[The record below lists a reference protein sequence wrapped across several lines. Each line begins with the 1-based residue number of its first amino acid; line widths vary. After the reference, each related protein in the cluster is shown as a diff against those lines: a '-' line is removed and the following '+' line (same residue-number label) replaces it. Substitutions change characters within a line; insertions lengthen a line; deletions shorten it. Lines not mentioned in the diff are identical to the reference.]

1 MTTSADAALAEALRL
16 LTWPDRIALAR
27 DVDMGGADLARIVG
41 VSRATV
47 SSHAKRHGGLP
58 DKRAERMRR
67 LNADPEFA
75 AAHAERMRRRHAD
88 PEFAAANAERMRR
101 LNADPEFAAANAERM
116 RRRHADPE
124 FAAANAERMRRLH
137 ADPEFAAAH
146 AERSAERMRR
156 RHADGRVHPH
166 IALMTPEQRAD
177 YDTLRRNGYRKA
189 EALAA
194 LGLVARRDALP
205 PGSHKRAALDERIRA
220 MTHDMLE
227 GRA

>member
-47 SSHAKRHGGLP
+47 SRHAKRHGGLP

-67 LNADPEFA
+67 LHADPEFA
-75 AAHAERMRRRHAD
+75 AAHAERAAERMRRLHADPEFAATHAERMRRRHAD

-101 LNADPEFAAANAERM
+101 RHADPEFAAAHAERSAERM
-116 RRRHADPE
+116 RRLHADPE

-146 AERSAERMRR
+146 AERMRR
-156 RHADGRVHPH
+156 LNADGRVHPH

-177 YDTLRRNGYRKA
+177 YDTLLRNGYRKA

-194 LGLVARRDALP
+194 LGLAP
-205 PGSHKRAALDERIRA
+205 
-220 MTHDMLE
+220 
-227 GRA
+227 

>member
-67 LNADPEFA
+67 L
-75 AAHAERMRRRHAD
+75 
-88 PEFAAANAERMRR
+88 
-101 LNADPEFAAANAERM
+101 
-116 RRRHADPE
+116 
-124 FAAANAERMRRLH
+124 H

-146 AERSAERMRR
+146 AERAAERMRR
-156 RHADGRVHPH
+156 LNADGRVHPH

-177 YDTLRRNGYRKA
+177 YDTLLRNGYRKA

-194 LGLVARRDALP
+194 LGLAP
-205 PGSHKRAALDERIRA
+205 
-220 MTHDMLE
+220 
-227 GRA
+227 

>member
-58 DKRAERMRR
+58 DKSAERS
-67 LNADPEFA
+67 
-75 AAHAERMRRRHAD
+75 AERMRRRHAD

-101 LNADPEFAAANAERM
+101 R
-116 RRRHADPE
+116 
-124 FAAANAERMRRLH
+124 H

>member
-47 SSHAKRHGGLP
+47 SRHAKRHGGLP

-67 LNADPEFA
+67 L
-75 AAHAERMRRRHAD
+75 
-88 PEFAAANAERMRR
+88 
-101 LNADPEFAAANAERM
+101 
-116 RRRHADPE
+116 HADPE

-146 AERSAERMRR
+146 AERMRR
-156 RHADGRVHPH
+156 LNADGRVHPH

-177 YDTLRRNGYRKA
+177 YDTLLRNGYRKA

-194 LGLVARRDALP
+194 LGLAP
-205 PGSHKRAALDERIRA
+205 
-220 MTHDMLE
+220 
-227 GRA
+227 

>member
-27 DVDMGGADLARIVG
+27 DVEMGGAELARIVG
-41 VSRATV
+41 VSPATV

-58 DKRAERMRR
+58 DKRAERSAERMRR

-124 FAAANAERMRRLH
+124 FAAAHAERSAERMRRRH

-146 AERSAERMRR
+146 AERMRR
-156 RHADGRVHPH
+156 LHADGRVHPH
-166 IALMTPEQRAD
+166 IALMTPEQRTD
-177 YDTLRRNGYRKA
+177 YDTLLRNGYRKA

-194 LGLVARRDALP
+194 LGLAP
-205 PGSHKRAALDERIRA
+205 
-220 MTHDMLE
+220 
-227 GRA
+227 

>member
-47 SSHAKRHGGLP
+47 SRHAKRHGGLP

-67 LNADPEFA
+67 LHADPEFA

-88 PEFAAANAERMRR
+88 PEFAAA
-101 LNADPEFAAANAERM
+101 
-116 RRRHADPE
+116 
-124 FAAANAERMRRLH
+124 
-137 ADPEFAAAH
+137 H

-156 RHADGRVHPH
+156 LNADGRIHSH
-166 IALMTPEQRAD
+166 IAGMTPEQRAD

-194 LGLVARRDALP
+194 LGIAP
-205 PGSHKRAALDERIRA
+205 
-220 MTHDMLE
+220 
-227 GRA
+227 

>member
-27 DVDMGGADLARIVG
+27 DVEMGGAELARIVG
-41 VSRATV
+41 VSPATV

-58 DKRAERMRR
+58 DKRAERS
-67 LNADPEFA
+67 
-75 AAHAERMRRRHAD
+75 AERMRRRH
-88 PEFAAANAERMRR
+88 
-101 LNADPEFAAANAERM
+101 ADPEFAAANAERM

-124 FAAANAERMRRLH
+124 FAAA
-137 ADPEFAAAH
+137 H

-156 RHADGRVHPH
+156 LNADPEFAAANAERMRRLNADGSIHSH
-166 IALMTPEQRAD
+166 IAGMTPDQRAD

-194 LGLVARRDALP
+194 LGIAP
-205 PGSHKRAALDERIRA
+205 
-220 MTHDMLE
+220 
-227 GRA
+227 

>member
-58 DKRAERMRR
+58 DKRAERS
-67 LNADPEFA
+67 
-75 AAHAERMRRRHAD
+75 
-88 PEFAAANAERMRR
+88 AERMRR
-101 LNADPEFAAANAERM
+101 L
-116 RRRHADPE
+116 
-124 FAAANAERMRRLH
+124 
-137 ADPEFAAAH
+137 
-146 AERSAERMRR
+146 
-156 RHADGRVHPH
+156 HADGRVHPH

>member
-41 VSRATV
+41 VSPATV

-58 DKRAERMRR
+58 DKRAERSAERMRR
-67 LNADPEFA
+67 RHADPEFA

-88 PEFAAANAERMRR
+88 
-101 LNADPEFAAANAERM
+101 
-116 RRRHADPE
+116 
-124 FAAANAERMRRLH
+124 
-137 ADPEFAAAH
+137 
-146 AERSAERMRR
+146 
-156 RHADGRVHPH
+156 GRVHPH
-166 IALMTPEQRAD
+166 IAGMTPDQRAD

-194 LGLVARRDALP
+194 LGIAP
-205 PGSHKRAALDERIRA
+205 
-220 MTHDMLE
+220 
-227 GRA
+227 

>member
-67 LNADPEFA
+67 L
-75 AAHAERMRRRHAD
+75 
-88 PEFAAANAERMRR
+88 
-101 LNADPEFAAANAERM
+101 
-116 RRRHADPE
+116 HADPE

-137 ADPEFAAAH
+137 ADPEFAAAN
-146 AERSAERMRR
+146 AERMRR
-156 RHADGRVHPH
+156 LNADGSIHSH

-177 YDTLRRNGYRKA
+177 YDTLLRNGYRKA

-194 LGLVARRDALP
+194 LGLAP
-205 PGSHKRAALDERIRA
+205 
-220 MTHDMLE
+220 
-227 GRA
+227 

>member
-88 PEFAAANAERMRR
+88 PEFAAA
-101 LNADPEFAAANAERM
+101 
-116 RRRHADPE
+116 
-124 FAAANAERMRRLH
+124 
-137 ADPEFAAAH
+137 H

-156 RHADGRVHPH
+156 LNADGRIHSH
-166 IALMTPEQRAD
+166 IAGMTPEQRAD

-194 LGLVARRDALP
+194 LGIAP
-205 PGSHKRAALDERIRA
+205 
-220 MTHDMLE
+220 
-227 GRA
+227 

>member
-67 LNADPEFA
+67 LNAD
-75 AAHAERMRRRHAD
+75 
-88 PEFAAANAERMRR
+88 
-101 LNADPEFAAANAERM
+101 
-116 RRRHADPE
+116 
-124 FAAANAERMRRLH
+124 
-137 ADPEFAAAH
+137 
-146 AERSAERMRR
+146 
-156 RHADGRVHPH
+156 GRIHSH
-166 IALMTPEQRAD
+166 IAGMTPEQRAD

-194 LGLVARRDALP
+194 LGIAP
-205 PGSHKRAALDERIRA
+205 
-220 MTHDMLE
+220 
-227 GRA
+227 

>member
-47 SSHAKRHGGLP
+47 SRHAKRHGGLP

-67 LNADPEFA
+67 LHADPEFA
-75 AAHAERMRRRHAD
+75 AAHAERA
-88 PEFAAANAERMRR
+88 AERMRR

-124 FAAANAERMRRLH
+124 FAAAHAERMRRLN
-137 ADPEFAAAH
+137 
-146 AERSAERMRR
+146 
-156 RHADGRVHPH
+156 ADGRVHPH

-177 YDTLRRNGYRKA
+177 YDTLLRNGYRKA

-194 LGLVARRDALP
+194 LGLAP
-205 PGSHKRAALDERIRA
+205 
-220 MTHDMLE
+220 
-227 GRA
+227 

>member
-47 SSHAKRHGGLP
+47 SRHAKRHGGLP

-67 LNADPEFA
+67 LHADPEFA
-75 AAHAERMRRRHAD
+75 AAHAERA
-88 PEFAAANAERMRR
+88 AERMRR

-116 RRRHADPE
+116 RRR
-124 FAAANAERMRRLH
+124 H

>member
-67 LNADPEFA
+67 L
-75 AAHAERMRRRHAD
+75 
-88 PEFAAANAERMRR
+88 
-101 LNADPEFAAANAERM
+101 
-116 RRRHADPE
+116 
-124 FAAANAERMRRLH
+124 H

-146 AERSAERMRR
+146 AERAAERMRR
-156 RHADGRVHPH
+156 LNADGRMHSH

-177 YDTLRRNGYRKA
+177 YDTLLRNGYRKA

-194 LGLVARRDALP
+194 LGLAP
-205 PGSHKRAALDERIRA
+205 
-220 MTHDMLE
+220 
-227 GRA
+227 

>member
-27 DVDMGGADLARIVG
+27 DVEMGGAELARIVG
-41 VSRATV
+41 VSPATV

-58 DKRAERMRR
+58 DKR
-67 LNADPEFA
+67 
-75 AAHAERMRRRHAD
+75 
-88 PEFAAANAERMRR
+88 
-101 LNADPEFAAANAERM
+101 
-116 RRRHADPE
+116 
-124 FAAANAERMRRLH
+124 
-137 ADPEFAAAH
+137 

-166 IALMTPEQRAD
+166 IAPMTPEQRAD

-194 LGLVARRDALP
+194 LGIAP
-205 PGSHKRAALDERIRA
+205 
-220 MTHDMLE
+220 
-227 GRA
+227 

>member
-67 LNADPEFA
+67 L
-75 AAHAERMRRRHAD
+75 
-88 PEFAAANAERMRR
+88 
-101 LNADPEFAAANAERM
+101 
-116 RRRHADPE
+116 
-124 FAAANAERMRRLH
+124 H

-146 AERSAERMRR
+146 AERAAERMRR
-156 RHADGRVHPH
+156 LNADGRVHPH

-194 LGLVARRDALP
+194 LGIAP
-205 PGSHKRAALDERIRA
+205 
-220 MTHDMLE
+220 
-227 GRA
+227 